1 MTKINQI
8 QNELGNLG
16 DAAFQKLAD
25 AYLHKKGYEQIHTIG
40 SVIGADK
47 VRKGT
52 PDSLVTLSDGKY
64 VFAEYTTQKNGVGN
78 KFKDDL
84 HKCLDEKKTGIPVN
98 KIKEVVF
105 CCTSFLTTQDIEIIT
120 REF

>member
-8 QNELGNLG
+8 QNELRNLG

-40 SVIGADK
+40 SVIEADK

-64 VFAEYTTQKNGVGN
+64 VFAEYTTQKDGVGN
-78 KFKDDL
+78 KFKNDL
-84 HKCLDEKKTGIPVN
+84 CKCLDEKKTGIPVN

-105 CCTSFLTTQDIEIIT
+105 C
-120 REF
+120 